1 MILIVCENSRISDTV
16 ALALG
21 ANTETPTGIHAST
34 TVTVV
39 TIPEKF
45 IRQIPLDEMAEGEY
59 PFIPEKF
66 KMAVTMKE
74 LERELKPLFR
84 EAEEVVFA
92 SDGGADA
99 QARFFNICRHF
110 RVGCPRSRMWL
121 NRLSYGAIR
130 GAFHFRETG
139 RHLHRLAQTGLVSK
153 GMDMLFAYNID
164 QTCLH
169 IGLPAY
175 HLTRQEVI
183 ALEHVGDICH
193 RFSDIDD
200 DFNGFTVFLNTG
212 DKDCFAADCSWA
224 DEAEA
229 EKALAEVPVGKTLP
243 ATMTVDETA
252 DFNIRFHTLLT
263 LQMDAYNNLGFM
275 PGKTLKVAQKLYDKG
290 LISSPMTDC
299 PHLPA
304 QLRGHLETVFSNVDG
319 YCWEKSDATLNSHA
333 IITLRAAEDGMT
345 TAEVQLYRLIFN
357 RMGAVVSQKPT
368 RKYATIRVGIGNLCY
383 TREWELTGLDYDTTP
398 VGESDTVVEIADAG
412 VFPDSATTSPVTN
425 DFADVM
431 CSLTS
436 RAAFVD
442 EMLHTGV
449 PFTRQTDDYGSVLGS
464 LIRKG
469 LLTLD
474 GDDIYLSP
482 EGQYIY
488 DELVGREISESLLT
502 WQFEANDLY
511 GGDQTGRAVMEGFAG
526 TLLAMMELIDP
537 DMEE

>member
-45 IRQIPLDEMAEGEY
+45 IRQIPLDEMAEGDY

-229 EKALAEVPVGKTLP
+229 ETALAEVPVGKTLP
-243 ATMTVDETA
+243 ATMTVEETA

-263 LQMDAYNNLGFM
+263 LQMDAFNNLGFM
-275 PGKTLKVAQKLYDKG
+275 PAQTLRLAQSLYDKG
-290 LISSPMTDC
+290 LISSPLTRC
-299 PHLPA
+299 SHLPEK
-304 QLRGHLETVFSNVDG
+304 LRGHIQTVFPDTPG
-319 YCWEKSDATLNSHA
+319 YRWGENDATIDHHA
-333 IITLRAAEDGMT
+333 IITLRAIDQELP
-345 TAEVQLYRLIFN
+345 EKEKQLYWLIFN
-357 RMGAVVSQKPT
+357 RMKAVVEQQPS
-368 RKYATIRVGIGNLCY
+368 RKYATVEFKIGEAVFY
-383 TREWELTGLDYDTTP
+383 RRWELTGEAYAVTETGTFQTG
-398 VGESDTVVEIADAG
+398 VTIADAA
-412 VFPDSATTSPVTN
+412 VYPCDAPVAVTN